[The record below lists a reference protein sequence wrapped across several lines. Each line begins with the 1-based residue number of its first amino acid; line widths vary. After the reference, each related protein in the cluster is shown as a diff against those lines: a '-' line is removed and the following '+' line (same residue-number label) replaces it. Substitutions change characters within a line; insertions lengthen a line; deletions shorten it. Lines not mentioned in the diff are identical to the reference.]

1 MYKIYTNFWQT
12 TTLFYTNFRPNAT
25 LFYTIFGRFITLFY
39 TIFGPKTTLFYT
51 NFGINHKQRGKHHA
65 VRCLPLCLDICVCGL
80 ARQCF
85 TFISMP

>member
-12 TTLFYTNFRPNAT
+12 TTLFYTIFRRFTT
-25 LFYTIFGRFITLFY
+25 LFYTIVGRFTTLFY

-51 NFGINHKQRGKHHA
+51 NFDINTNKEASTMRYGA
-65 VRCLPLCLDICVCGL
+65 CLFVWICVCGL
-80 ARQCF
+80 ARQRF